1 MLTRY
6 SGHFGDDFT
15 GQMIQPTIAA
25 LMVSQP
31 HQVPIPPG
39 SADEKVKRRR
49 SAKNFFLIY
58 TVFQNNT

>member
-25 LMVSQP
+25 LVVSQP

-39 SADEKVKRRR
+39 TADGKVKRRK
-49 SAKNFFLIY
+49 SAKFFFNIHC
-58 TVFQNNT
+58 VPK

>member
-39 SADEKVKRRR
+39 TADGKVKRRK
-49 SAKNFFLIY
+49 SAKFF
-58 TVFQNNT
+58 F